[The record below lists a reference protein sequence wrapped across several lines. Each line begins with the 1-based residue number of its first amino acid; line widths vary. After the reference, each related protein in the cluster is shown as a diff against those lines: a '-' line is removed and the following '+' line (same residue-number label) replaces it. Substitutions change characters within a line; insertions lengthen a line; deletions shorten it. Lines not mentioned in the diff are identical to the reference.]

1 MQELGMYQAFY
12 EVSNNTQQFISRCI
26 GGIHK
31 SSSFNY
37 SNYGVSVG
45 TSIQQQSQSPCI
57 APLTTLFATQLFY
70 QLEWLKPLAK
80 KNKSYLVQQLKNQVH
95 HSDLTI
101 YLYATKLHRSK
112 NPLVKMREIGGLEK
126 MTNEPKNK
134 GDESRWGT

>member
-1 MQELGMYQAFY
+1 MYQAFY

-37 SNYGVSVG
+37 SNYGVCRDLAAAKPKSMH
-45 TSIQQQSQSPCI
+45 SSS
-57 APLTTLFATQLFY
+57 LTTLL
-70 QLEWLKPLAK
+70 LLH
-80 KNKSYLVQQLKNQVH
+80 SYFISLSDLSRWPRKISRTLCSSWKTKYIIVY
-95 HSDLTI
+95 SDLTLNSI
-101 YLYATKLHRSK
+101 GQKILLLKRER
-112 NPLVKMREIGGLEK
+112 LVGLE

>member
-1 MQELGMYQAFY
+1 MYQAFY

-37 SNYGVSVG
+37 SNYGVCRDLAAKPKSMH
-45 TSIQQQSQSPCI
+45 SSS
-57 APLTTLFATQLFY
+57 LTTLLLLHSTQLFY

-134 GDESRWGT
+134 GDEFRWAT

>member
-37 SNYGVSVG
+37 SNYGVCRDLAAKPKSMH
-45 TSIQQQSQSPCI
+45 SSS
-57 APLTTLFATQLFY
+57 LTTLLLLHSTQLFY

-95 HSDLTI
+95 HSSDLTLNSI
-101 YLYATKLHRSK
+101 GQKILLLKRER
-112 NPLVKMREIGGLEK
+112 LVGLE